1 MSRKITNLITI
12 FVLLMLILIAS
23 MEICIQSANAN
34 NSISIQPIADSYV
47 DNSNPSL
54 NYGQS
59 LFLYTH
65 LYNESVAQASAGS
78 STENKVGPI
87 AQTWLKFD
95 LSGIPSKATIY
106 SAVLRMH
113 TSMWGTRS
121 NNKVGVF
128 VCQDNSWTES
138 EISWNNAPKVS
149 SNSLDTRECAD
160 PDMDYEF
167 DLSTNLEGKR
177 SISLVLETLEFSKM
191 PVVFNSNDLNPK
203 TGPIL
208 IISYDEPVD
217 VWIVGVAILS
227 ISALVFVGIFF
238 RYKRRLRS

>member
-1 MSRKITNLITI
+1 MSRKITNLVSI
-12 FVLLMLILIAS
+12 FVLLILLAITS
-23 MEICIQSANAN
+23 MEICIQSVSAS
-34 NSISIQPIADSYV
+34 NSIFIQPIADSYV

-54 NYGQS
+54 NFGQS

-65 LYNESVAQASAGS
+65 LYNESTAQASAGS

-95 LSGIPSKATIY
+95 LSRIPSKATIHF
-106 SAVLRMH
+106 AVLKMH

-138 EISWNNAPKVS
+138 EISWNNAPKVR
-149 SNSLDTRECAD
+149 SNPLDTRECAD

-167 DLSTNLEGKR
+167 NLSTNLEGNR

-191 PVVFNSNDLNPK
+191 PAVFNSKDLNPK

-217 VWIVGVAILS
+217 VWIVGAVILIIGAI
-227 ISALVFVGIFF
+227 VFVGIFF
-238 RYKRRLRS
+238 LYKKRLRS